1 MPLRVAPPNAY
12 LGRMADPRVLIA
24 DHVHRLVGSK
34 ADAPSFV
41 RAPGEAGLVPVGGA
55 AWAVHGDF
63 AAMMIGGVAALLT
76 QMLHPA
82 AAAGVWD
89 HSNFRADM
97 TGRLKRTAQFIAGT
111 TYGSTA
117 FADGMIGRVR
127 RIHDRVGGTL
137 PDGTAYAANDPA
149 VLTWV
154 HVAGAD
160 AFLRAYVRYRDPG
173 LAPAAQDRY
182 YAETAEVARRLG
194 ASDVPVDRRGV
205 AAYLRA
211 VQPQLAATERS
222 REIARVVL
230 ASAPSVPG
238 AAAAATRV
246 MMDAGVD
253 LLPDWAAALHGLK
266 VPPLRRPLVR
276 AGAQGISAVL
286 RAALAHDRA
295 ARAAATPQAL
305 PAA

>member
-1 MPLRVAPPNAY
+1 
-12 LGRMADPRVLIA
+12 MADLRSVIA
-24 DHVHRLVGSK
+24 GHVHGLVGSRP
-34 ADAPSFV
+34 DGPNFV
-41 RAPGEAGLVPVGGA
+41 RSPGEVGLVPYGGA
-55 AWAVHGDF
+55 AWQVHGDF
-63 AAMMIGGVAALLT
+63 SAMMIGGVAALLT
-76 QMLHPA
+76 QMLHPV

-89 HSNFRADM
+89 HSNFRRDM

-127 RIHDRVGGTL
+127 RIHDAVGGTL
-137 PDGTAYAANDPA
+137 PDGTPYAANDPA

-154 HVAGAD
+154 HVAGAE
-160 AFLRAYVRYRDPG
+160 AFLRAYIRYRDPG
-173 LAPAAQDRY
+173 FAPAAQDRY

-205 AAYLRA
+205 ADYLRD
-211 VQPQLAATERS
+211 VQPDLAATERS

-230 ASAPSVPG
+230 DSAPVKG
-238 AAAAATRV
+238 AAAAATKV

-253 LLPDWAAALHGLK
+253 LLPDWAARLHALS
-266 VPPLRRPLVR
+266 VPPRRRPLVR

-286 RAALAHDRA
+286 RASLAHERA
-295 ARAAATPQAL
+295 ARA
-305 PAA
+305 

>member
-1 MPLRVAPPNAY
+1 
-12 LGRMADPRVLIA
+12 MADPRTLIA
-24 DHVHRLVGSK
+24 DHVHKLVGSK
-34 ADAPSFV
+34 SDAPSFV
-41 RAPGEAGLVPVGGA
+41 RSPGEPGLVPVGGA

-63 AAMMIGGVAALLT
+63 SAMMIGGVAALLT
-76 QMLHPA
+76 QMLHPV

-97 TGRLKRTAQFIAGT
+97 NGRLKRTAQFIAGT

-117 FADGMIGRVR
+117 FAQAMIDRVR

-160 AFLRAYVRYRDPG
+160 AFLRAYVRYCEPLMPG
-173 LAPAAQDRY
+173 AAQDRY
-182 YAETAEVARRLG
+182 YAESADVARRLG
-194 ASDVPVDRRGV
+194 ASDVPVSRREV
-205 AAYLRA
+205 AAYFRA
-211 VQPQLAATERS
+211 VRPQLKADARS

-230 ASAPSVPG
+230 SSVPPVPG
-238 AAAAATRV
+238 AAAGATRV

-253 LLPDWAAALHGLK
+253 LLPDWAAAMHGLRL
-266 VPPLRRPLVR
+266 PPLRRPLVR
-276 AGAQGISAVL
+276 AGAQGIGAVL
-286 RAALAHDRA
+286 RWSLAHDRA
-295 ARAAATPQAL
+295 QRATATSPAL

>member
-1 MPLRVAPPNAY
+1 
-12 LGRMADPRVLIA
+12 MADPRTLIA
-24 DHVHRLVGSK
+24 DHVRRLVGSK

-41 RAPGEAGLVPVGGA
+41 RAPSEPGLVPYGGA

-63 AAMMIGGVAALLT
+63 SAMMIGGVAALLT
-76 QMLHPA
+76 QMLHPV

-89 HSNFRADM
+89 HSNFRRDM

-117 FADGMIGRVR
+117 FSGGMIARVR
-127 RIHDRVGGTL
+127 RIHDAVSGVL
-137 PDGTAYAANDPA
+137 PDGTPYAANDPA

-160 AFLRAYVRYRDPG
+160 AFLRAYVRYRDPL
-173 LAPAAQDRY
+173 LASAAQDRY
-182 YAETAEVARRLG
+182 YAETADVARALG
-194 ASDVPVDRRGV
+194 ATDVPVNRREV

-230 ASAPSVPG
+230 SSAPVPG

-246 MMDAGVD
+246 MMDAGID
-253 LLPDWAAALHGLK
+253 LLPDWAAALHGLR
-266 VPPLRRPLVR
+266 VAPLRRPLVR
-276 AGAQGISAVL
+276 VGAQGIGAVL
-286 RAALAHDRA
+286 RASLAHDRA
-295 ARAAATPQAL
+295 TRTAATPRAL
-305 PAA
+305 PAG